1 MMQNFRRKVI
11 LCFLLSAIAFIAI
24 IIRVLYIASPGTLN
38 LPRWRSQG
46 KPIIRGSILDRNG
59 SPLALTIPSQ
69 SVFARPERFRPKD
82 TEADF
87 LSDCLGISK
96 NELALRAGRG
106 TKNFAWLARQI
117 APEVGAKIR
126 EAKIAGI
133 ETVPEPMRV
142 YPHGE
147 LAGQLLGF
155 CGVDHTG
162 LSGLERSLDARL
174 LPPKGGAEGV
184 RNIVLTI
191 DRYMQYIA
199 EDELATV
206 AEESG
211 AKHAICLI
219 MQPQTGEMLT
229 IAAWPPFDPNNF
241 DRYPQERYL
250 IPAVSNIYEPGSTFK
265 IFSPAWLIENQRVRQ
280 DEYFLCTGSIYL
292 HNHRVDCIRVHG
304 SLRLQ
309 DILAQSCNVGM
320 IKLSSRLASG
330 EFHDWL
336 ERFGFGIPTGIEL
349 PGEASG
355 ILRGAAKWSG
365 LSRGMVSIGYEIS
378 VTPLQLIRAAASLA
392 SEGLLM
398 QPVLVKAMTDHEG
411 HIMEAS
417 TPSVV
422 RRVIQPATARALL
435 SMLRRTVTEGTAK
448 TAALPDIEVGGKT
461 GTAHIAREDGGGY
474 SPTRYTASFIGYLP
488 YRQSNLVILVIIQE
502 PKIGEHM
509 GGTLAAPV
517 FRRIARRTMIY
528 LHEKIPPVIDEES
541 MQNNVLPAIASEKF
555 PEAERER
562 TRRIIESAYSYDPE
576 RKRFILAPVLAD
588 HQKTELSLILQN
600 IGVLH

>member
-11 LCFLLSAIAFIAI
+11 LCFLVSALAFIAI
-24 IIRVLYIASPGTLN
+24 IIRVFYVSTPGTLD
-38 LPRWRSQG
+38 LPQWRSQN

-82 TEADF
+82 AEADF
-87 LSDCLGISK
+87 LADCLGIDK
-96 NELALRAGRG
+96 NELALRVKRG

-117 APEVGAKIR
+117 TPEIGAKIR
-126 EAKIAGI
+126 AAKIAGV
-133 ETVPEPMRV
+133 ETVPEPTRV

-174 LPPKGGAEGV
+174 LPPKGGTEGV

-199 EDELATV
+199 EDELAI
-206 AEESG
+206 ASEESG
-211 AKHAICLI
+211 AKHAVCLI

-229 IAAWPPFDPNNF
+229 LAAWPPFDPNNF

-265 IFSPAWLIENQRVRQ
+265 IFSPAWLIENQRVRL
-280 DEYFLCTGSIYL
+280 DEYFLCTGSIKL
-292 HNHRVDCIRVHG
+292 HNHTVECIRTHG
-304 SLRLQ
+304 SIRLQ

-320 IKLSSRLASG
+320 IKLSARLNARD
-330 EFHDWL
+330 FHDWL
-336 ERFGFGIPTGIEL
+336 ERFGFGIPTGVGL

-355 ILRGAAKWSG
+355 ILRGAAQWSG
-365 LSRGMVSIGYEIS
+365 LSKGMVSIGYEIS
-378 VTPLQLIRAAASLA
+378 VTPLQLIRAAGSLA

-398 QPVLVKAMTDHEG
+398 QPLLVKAITDPEG

-417 TPSVV
+417 SPAVV
-422 RRVIQPATARALL
+422 RRVMQPATARTLL

-488 YRQSNLVILVIIQE
+488 YKQSNLVILVIIQE

-541 MQNNVLPAIASEKF
+541 MQTHILPLITSEKI
-555 PEAERER
+555 PSAERER
-562 TRRIIESAYSYDPE
+562 VRRIIQETYRYDSE
-576 RKRFILAPVLAD
+576 RKRFILAQELAD

-600 IGVLH
+600 IGILH

>member
-1 MMQNFRRKVI
+1 MMQNFRRKII
-11 LCFLLSAIAFIAI
+11 LCFLLCAIAFLAI
-24 IIRVLYIASPGTLN
+24 IVRVFYIASPGTLN
-38 LPRWRSQG
+38 LPQWRSQN
-46 KPIIRGSILDRNG
+46 KPAIRGSILDRNG

-69 SVFARPERFRPKD
+69 SVFARPERFHPQD
-82 TEADF
+82 AEIDF
-87 LSDCLGISK
+87 LSECLGIDK
-96 NELALRAGRG
+96 NELAQRVKRG
-106 TKNFAWLARQI
+106 TKNFAWLSRQI
-117 APEVGAKIR
+117 APDVGAQIR
-126 EAKIAGI
+126 EAKIAGV
-133 ETVPEPMRV
+133 ETVPEPTRV
-142 YPHGE
+142 YPYGE

-174 LPPKGGAEGV
+174 LPPKGGTEGI

-199 EDELATV
+199 EDELAIV

-211 AKHAICLI
+211 AKHAVCLI

-229 IAAWPPFDPNNF
+229 IASWPSFDPNNF
-241 DRYPQERYL
+241 DRYSQERYL

-280 DEYFLCTGSIYL
+280 DEYFLCTGRIGL
-292 HNHRVDCIRVHG
+292 HAHTVECILVHG

-320 IKLSSRLASG
+320 IKLSARLNAD
-330 EFHDWL
+330 EFHGWL
-336 ERFGFGIPTGIEL
+336 ERFGFGLPTGIGL

-355 ILRGAAKWSG
+355 ILRSAANWSG

-398 QPVLVKAMTDHEG
+398 QPLLVKAITDHEG
-411 HIMEAS
+411 RILEAS
-417 TPSVV
+417 SPAVV
-422 RRVIQPATARALL
+422 RRVMRPATARTLL
-435 SMLRRTVTEGTAK
+435 AMLRRAVTEGTAR
-448 TAALPDIEVGGKT
+448 TAALPDIDVGGKT
-461 GTAHIAREDGGGY
+461 GTAHIAREDGSGY

-488 YRQSNLVILVIIQE
+488 YQQSNLVILIIIQE

-541 MQNNVLPAIASEKF
+541 MQICITSEKI
-555 PEAERER
+555 PEAERAR
-562 TRRIIESAYSYDPE
+562 ARRIIRDTYRYDPA
-576 RKRFILAPVLAD
+576 RKHFILLDELAD

-600 IGVLH
+600 IGILN